1 MNLDSGAENYDANFE
16 RYLDSQEKTDPSV
29 LRRERLGFEESSN
42 QKVEMD

>member
-16 RYLDSQEKTDPSV
+16 RYLDSQETDPSV

-42 QKVEMD
+42 PKVEMD